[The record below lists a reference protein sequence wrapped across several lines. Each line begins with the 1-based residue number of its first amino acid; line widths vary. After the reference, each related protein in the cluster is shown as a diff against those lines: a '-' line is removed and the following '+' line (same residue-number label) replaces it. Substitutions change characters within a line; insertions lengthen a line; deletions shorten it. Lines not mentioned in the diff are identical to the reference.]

1 MIRNRNLVLNEV
13 MRTTILWTA
22 GYYSFQDR
30 LLSVFCIRY
39 LINLDVHALK
49 IVSCSF
55 NDYDTGITL
64 YTVGNYSSFNVLNTY
79 GVG

>member
-1 MIRNRNLVLNEV
+1 MIRNRNLVPNEV

-49 IVSCSF
+49 IKSAVSRTTMQVSHCTRSE
-55 NDYDTGITL
+55 I
-64 YTVGNYSSFNVLNTY
+64 VLPSMF
-79 GVG
+79 